1 MLKSLKTIVEKVK
14 EFSNLVPTVPM
25 DQVIK
30 PIDGVKGEVGPGD
43 IVFFRYKTISRRK
56 TIDSYFICL
65 ASKAQGFG
73 RSFKVSPKGNVL
85 FCGFEISLASPE
97 TVIATLSAIYKNRQT
112 YAVKLTDQGAKRM
125 LGSILGI
132 KRFKTFN
139 ILYMSDEKKLDMN
152 YLIQAYN
159 ANQELEEAL

>member
-1 MLKSLKTIVEKVK
+1 M
-14 EFSNLVPTVPM
+14 PM

-30 PIDGVKGEVGPGD
+30 PLNGVKGEVSPGD
-43 IVFFRYKTISRRK
+43 IVLFRYKTVSRGK

-73 RSFKVSPKGNVL
+73 RSFKISPKGNEL

-97 TVIATLSAIYKNRQT
+97 TIVATLSAIYKNRQT
-112 YAVKLTDQGAKRM
+112 SVGRLTDEGAKRM